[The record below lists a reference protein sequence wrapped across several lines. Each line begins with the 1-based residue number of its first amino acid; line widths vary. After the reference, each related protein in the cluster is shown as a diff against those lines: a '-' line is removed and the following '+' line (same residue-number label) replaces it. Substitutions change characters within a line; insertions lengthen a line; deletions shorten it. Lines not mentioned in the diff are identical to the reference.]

1 MTKEYVPNS
10 GITGSL
16 NGWRRRLKYEKMDMS
31 LCLED
36 FGVVQIEKIED
47 MIRSKDE
54 RETSEKKLKNLM
66 KNKSHIKER

>member
-1 MTKEYVPNS
+1 
-10 GITGSL
+10 
-16 NGWRRRLKYEKMDMS
+16 MS

-54 RETSEKKLKNLM
+54 RKTSEKK
-66 KNKSHIKER
+66 IKTSFEE